1 MRYFARLQL
10 RLITALI
17 LTLLGSG
24 FLSFNLFF
32 FIFSWWTARLSF
44 LLSSLF
50 FDTILQANLLTVNGE
65 LVALVPA
72 CIAAG
77 AYLLL
82 ALLILFTK
90 DMGFFRGIT
99 MFFAGSLMILIG
111 NLIRI
116 LALISLLVT
125 QHVNY
130 FDTLHLLSW
139 KVLSSIYVVA
149 VWIFLC
155 KVYKITTIPLYSD
168 LREVFK
174 FVKH

>member
-1 MRYFARLQL
+1 MRYLARLQL

-32 FIFSWWTARLSF
+32 FVFSWWTAKLSF
-44 LLSSLF
+44 LLSSIF
-50 FDTILQANLLTVNGE
+50 FDTALRGTMLSVNGE

-82 ALLILFTK
+82 ALLVLFTK
-90 DMGFFRGIT
+90 DISFFRSVA
-99 MFFAGSLMILIG
+99 MFFVGSLMLLAG

-116 LALISLLVT
+116 LILISLLVT
-125 QHVNY
+125 QHINY
-130 FDTLHLLSW
+130 FETLHLLSW
-139 KVLSSIYVVA
+139 KVFSSIYVVA
-149 VWIFLC
+149 VWILLC
-155 KVYKITTIPLYSD
+155 KIYKVTAIPLYSD
-168 LREVFK
+168 LKEIFK
-174 FVKH
+174 LVKH